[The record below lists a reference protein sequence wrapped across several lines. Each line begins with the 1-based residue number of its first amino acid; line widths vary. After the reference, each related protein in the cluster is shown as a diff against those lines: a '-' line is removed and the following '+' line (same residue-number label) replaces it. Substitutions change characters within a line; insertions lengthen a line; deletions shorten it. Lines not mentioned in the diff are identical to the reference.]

1 MRKANTPMKTPLLL
15 TRHDTTLIGL
25 LAALA
30 LVAVFSTN
38 ASAQETSDE
47 LGRLFFTPERR
58 QTLDRQRQLNIQ
70 EQQEIPEDPTLT
82 IDGVVTRSSGKRTA
96 WVNGVAQNEN
106 EMPSGVKVTPRRKD
120 PGKVVVQASES
131 PAGNARVGGTVN
143 RNTGEATDL
152 LNGGRITTK
161 STVAK

>member
-1 MRKANTPMKTPLLL
+1 MRKANTPMNTPPLL
-15 TRHDTTLIGL
+15 TRLDTILAGL

-30 LVAVFSTN
+30 LVVAFCTN
-38 ASAQETSDE
+38 ASAQESSDE

-70 EQQEIPEDPTLT
+70 EKQEIPEDPTLT

-120 PGKVVVQASES
+120 PGKVVVQANES

-161 STVAK
+161 SSVAK

>member
-1 MRKANTPMKTPLLL
+1 MRKANTPMNTPPLP
-15 TRHDTTLIGL
+15 TRHDKMFAGL
-25 LAALA
+25 PAALA
-30 LVAVFSTN
+30 LVLALCTT
-38 ASAQETSDE
+38 ASAQESTDE

-70 EQQEIPEDPTLT
+70 EKQEIPEDPTLT
-82 IDGVVTRSSGKRTA
+82 INGVVTRSSGKHTA

-106 EMPSGVKVTPRRKD
+106 EMPSGVMVTPRRKD

-131 PAGNARVGGTVN
+131 PAGNAWVGGTVN

-152 LNGGRITTK
+152 LNGGRIGIK
-161 STVAK
+161 STIAR